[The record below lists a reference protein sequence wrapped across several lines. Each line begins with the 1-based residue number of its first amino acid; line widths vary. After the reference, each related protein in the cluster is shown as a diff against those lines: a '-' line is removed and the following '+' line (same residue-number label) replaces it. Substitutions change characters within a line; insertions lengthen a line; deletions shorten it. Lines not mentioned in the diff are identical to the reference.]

1 MYRFEDKLI
10 NKDVME
16 TLFSPESEAAFFA
29 DVGVPAAGVSVSRP
43 LVHVKIVLLRR
54 AVRAMLAGKG
64 LLPCKR
70 DSLFQT
76 CLIIDYCKSISRVF
90 SRQSVKKA
98 GGKCLHV

>member
-1 MYRFEDKLI
+1 MNRFEDKLI

-16 TLFSPESEAAFFA
+16 TLFSPESEAALFA
-29 DVGVPAAGVSVSRP
+29 DVGVPAAGVSVPRP

-70 DSLFQT
+70 DSLFSD
-76 CLIIDYCKSISRVF
+76 LPNN
-90 SRQSVKKA
+90 
-98 GGKCLHV
+98 